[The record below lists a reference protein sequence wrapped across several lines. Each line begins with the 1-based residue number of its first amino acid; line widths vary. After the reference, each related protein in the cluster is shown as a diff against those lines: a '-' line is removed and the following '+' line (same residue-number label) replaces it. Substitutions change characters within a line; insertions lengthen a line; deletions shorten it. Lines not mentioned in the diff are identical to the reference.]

1 MACIDQVILI
11 SFLKHQHIL
20 RDRTMTTS
28 FKRKLIGTGT
38 FTKAYQVGENE
49 VEVVSFCPAKECYA
63 LFSQGN
69 TFAPVMERVDYLDSG
84 AGVYAMPLY
93 PKVAAPKKQ
102 LNAESYSVYKVLRDI
117 SGKWDMNYNKFCDLV
132 NTSTLLNDIKE
143 AVLELADDVS
153 NAIDCYDFGFEI
165 SPRNISVKEDGSLV
179 MLDCFFSRKLLRST
193 LSGKR

>member
-1 MACIDQVILI
+1 
-11 SFLKHQHIL
+11 
-20 RDRTMTTS
+20 MTTS

-38 FTKAYQVGENE
+38 FTKAYQVGEYE

-93 PKVAAPKKQ
+93 PKVTAPKKQ
-102 LNAESYSVYKVLRDI
+102 LNAEAYNVYKVLRDI
-117 SGKWDMNYNKFCDLV
+117 SGQWDMNYNKFCDLV
-132 NTSTLLNDIKE
+132 NASTLLDDIKE
-143 AVLELADDVS
+143 AVLDLAGDVC
-153 NAIDCYDFGFEI
+153 NAVDCYDFGFEI

-193 LSGKR
+193 QAGKR